1 MQVKKEQSAK
11 DIAKAETIRRRQA
24 RKDKRRVR
32 AAY

>member
-1 MQVKKEQSAK
+1 MRTNEQTPK
-11 DIAKAETIRRRQA
+11 DIKKAETIRRRQA